1 MQSPQDS
8 KDGKFDLYCRKGRV
22 YVVVHGPSGHGS
34 PVYPDQIESRLRL
47 LGAPRAPSSR
57 IRRAL
62 DEATGMP
69 VPLIDW
75 PEGRHLEAEFK
86 VHIAEDRMSA
96 ELTIQPP
103 HKGGAVPSRD
113 EALEA
118 LDDAGV
124 VFGVDISS
132 IDHMIETRSYSTPV
146 VVAQGREPVYGSG
159 HRIEYHF
166 NTNRG
171 KPYLEMEFDR
181 INLKELNFIDNRH
194 KDDLLAELLPP
205 VRAEDGRTVTG
216 ETIAAQTDVVVV
228 RLQGGRNTYLSR
240 DERRLYAGCDGNV
253 RILEDGTVI
262 VEPVVTVKN
271 VNYETGNI
279 HFEGSVVVEGH
290 IADNFIIEADG
301 DIQVGKG
308 VGKATLRA
316 GGNIVLKTGINGNTE
331 GTIEC
336 GGDLYARYVESARV
350 TCRGHAFV
358 EEAIMHSHMV
368 VAHHCL
374 LNGRRSEIIAS
385 TLIVGGSVWCKKLG
399 NFNEAATRVAIGV
412 APELLMGYR
421 SAKKALEDK
430 QAELDRIEE
439 KISQLEKALRDG
451 RNDERLSQA
460 REQLQ
465 AAGITVVKDID
476 ELRKRLPALREEMR
490 ASRKSILVVEDT
502 LFRGVALSFG
512 SMEYRVP
519 DNGVRK
525 TIFRPGESEI
535 LESGFDVRN
544 KPRLE
549 FEKAASAPVAS
560 EPADGPPDSRPEDG
574 NP

>member
-1 MQSPQDS
+1 MQSSHDS
-8 KDGKFDLYCRKGRV
+8 KDGNFDLYCHKGRV
-22 YVVVHGPSGHGS
+22 YVVVRGPGAHGS

-47 LGAPRAPSSR
+47 LGAPRVPSSR
-57 IRRAL
+57 IRSAI
-62 DEATGMP
+62 DEAAGKP

-75 PEGRHLEAEFK
+75 PEGRRLEAEFE
-86 VHIAEDRMSA
+86 VQIAEDRMSA
-96 ELTIQPP
+96 ELTIKAP

-113 EALEA
+113 DALEA
-118 LDDAGV
+118 LDEAGV
-124 VFGVDISS
+124 VFGVDFSN
-132 IDHMIETRSYSTPV
+132 IDQMIEAHNYSTPV
-146 VVAQGREPVYGSG
+146 VVATGREPVYGSG
-159 HRIEYHF
+159 HRIKYHF
-166 NTNRG
+166 NTSRG
-171 KPYLEMEFDR
+171 KPYLELEFDR

-194 KDDLLAELLPP
+194 EDELLAELLPP
-205 VRAEDGRTVTG
+205 IRAEDGRTVTG
-216 ETIAAQTDVVVV
+216 ETIPAQTDVVVV
-228 RLQGGRNTYLSR
+228 RLQAGRNTYLSR
-240 DERRLYAGCDGNV
+240 DERHLYAGCDGNV

-279 HFEGSVVVEGH
+279 HFEGSVVVEGN

-316 GGNIVLKTGINGNTE
+316 GGNIVLKTGINGNAD
-331 GTIEC
+331 GAIEC

-439 KISQLEKALRDG
+439 KLAQLEKALRDG
-451 RNDERLSQA
+451 RNDGRLLQA

-465 AAGITVVKDID
+465 AAGATVVKDID
-476 ELRKRLPALREEMR
+476 ELRKRLPAMREEMR

-502 LFRGVALSFG
+502 LFRGVSLSFG

-549 FEKAASAPVAS
+549 FTKAASAHGTP
-560 EPADGPPDSRPEDG
+560 
-574 NP
+574 